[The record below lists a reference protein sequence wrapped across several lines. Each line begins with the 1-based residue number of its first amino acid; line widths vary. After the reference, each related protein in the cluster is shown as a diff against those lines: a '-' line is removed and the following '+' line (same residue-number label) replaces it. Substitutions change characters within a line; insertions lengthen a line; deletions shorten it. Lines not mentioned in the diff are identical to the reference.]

1 MLSSGLFIG
10 WLAPASGKHLAYIL
24 CSNLLSC
31 VEQLFRGTSKFF
43 NKRIRL
49 LSSLNAFIRYDF
61 YYLLA
66 NNSFRLTT
74 KLDTSFNFILTRKP
88 TCFEKINAYIGPL
101 QLVRTDSIAF
111 NFRIAYSSKRFSFLI
126 LPWNLACPV
135 HIKQGGHY
143 KNYQTFA

>member
-1 MLSSGLFIG
+1 MFNDFL
-10 WLAPASGKHLAYIL
+10 
-24 CSNLLSC
+24 
-31 VEQLFRGTSKFF
+31 RGTSKFF

-49 LSSLNAFIRYDF
+49 LSSLNAIIRYDF

-74 KLDTSFNFILTRKP
+74 RLGTSFNFILTRKP
-88 TCFEKINAYIGPL
+88 TCFEKFSAYVGPL
-101 QLVRTDSIAF
+101 RLVRTDSIAF
-111 NFRIAYSSKRFSFLI
+111 NFRTAYSSKRFSFLI
-126 LPWNLACPV
+126 SPQSLACPD

>member
-1 MLSSGLFIG
+1 MLNDFLGGNS
-10 WLAPASGKHLAYIL
+10 
-24 CSNLLSC
+24 
-31 VEQLFRGTSKFF
+31 EFF
-43 NKRIRL
+43 NKRMRL

-88 TCFEKINAYIGPL
+88 TCFEKINAYVRPL
-101 QLVRTDSIAF
+101 RLVRTDSIAL
-111 NFRIAYSSKRFSFLI
+111 NFRVADSSKRFAFFNFAVKLGSSS
-126 LPWNLACPV
+126 

-143 KNYQTFA
+143 ENYKAFAQQKSTKIIIENYKTSR

>member
-1 MLSSGLFIG
+1 MLLSGLFIVRLSLRARKISTSCSD
-10 WLAPASGKHLAYIL
+10 WLQENPYD
-24 CSNLLSC
+24 LLG
-31 VEQLFRGTSKFF
+31 GTSKLF

-88 TCFEKINAYIGPL
+88 TCFEKINAYVGPL
-101 QLVRTDSIAF
+101 RLVRTDSITF
-111 NFRIAYSSKRFSFLI
+111 NFRTAYSSKRFSFLI
-126 LPWNLACPV
+126 SPQSLACPV

-143 KNYQTFA
+143 